1 LGALVT
7 PEVFFAVLAAAAMH
21 AGWNSVIKAGSDPL
35 VTTTHLTL
43 FSGAIALC
51 CLPFVAVPQPSVW
64 KWIALSVAVH
74 VVYRLMVVGAYR
86 HGDLAQVYPI
96 MRGTAP
102 MLTAVASVLLIGEW
116 IGVTGFIAVATLSTG
131 VFLIS
136 LRGGRVAALNRSG
149 VMFAIVAAIC
159 TCAYTLADGIGARE
173 NGSGPSYALWL
184 AVCNSIASQ
193 VAGVWFGGRSV
204 YATLRS
210 NALASLGGGA
220 MMMGSYFVAI
230 WAMTQAPIALVAAL
244 RESSVLFGAIIA
256 AVFLKEPVTRW
267 RVVALSLIFA
277 GMVLLR
283 VA

>member
-1 LGALVT
+1 
-7 PEVFFAVLAAAAMH
+7 MH
-21 AGWNSVIKAGSDPL
+21 AGWNSVVKAGHDPL

-51 CLPFVAVPQPSVW
+51 CLPLVAVPQGGVW
-64 KWIALSVAVH
+64 WWIALSVIVH
-74 VVYRLMVVGAYR
+74 VVYRLMVIGAYR

-102 MLTAVASVLLIGEW
+102 MLTAVGSMLLIDETLSA
-116 IGVTGFIAVATLSTG
+116 TGFLAVSTLCLG

-136 LRGGRVAALNRSG
+136 LRGGRIGNLNRSG
-149 VMFAIVAAIC
+149 VSFALLAAIC

-173 NGSGPSYALWL
+173 NGSGPGYALWL

-193 VAGVWFGGRSV
+193 IAGVVLGGWSI
-204 YATLRS
+204 YGSLRKT
-210 NALASLGGGA
+210 ALTSFVGGA

-230 WAMTQAPIALVAAL
+230 WAMTKAPIALVAAL

-256 AVFLKEPVTRW
+256 ATILKEALTPW
-267 RVVALSLIFA
+267 RIAASLLILSGVI
-277 GMVLLR
+277 LLR
-283 VA
+283 LA